1 MMLSKED
8 LKAIEQLMRNVVE
21 ENNEV
26 LRSEMSDM
34 KAELRSEM
42 SDMKAELRSEM
53 SDMKTELRSEMS
65 GMKTELRS
73 EMTDVQ
79 TGLREE
85 FRREM
90 SELKRDIEKTIEV
103 KIEESEGFLLDEMER
118 YYNMTK
124 KDLLN
129 LEEKVDRIDR
139 YYSIRRLEDEERDLK
154 LQLHQEAIDD
164 IKERL
169 AM

>member
-1 MMLSKED
+1 
-8 LKAIEQLMRNVVE
+8 
-21 ENNEV
+21 
-26 LRSEMSDM
+26 
-34 KAELRSEM
+34 
-42 SDMKAELRSEM
+42 M
-53 SDMKTELRSEMS
+53 SDMKTELRSEFRCEMS
-65 GMKTELRS
+65 EMKTELRS
-73 EMTDVQ
+73 E
-79 TGLREE
+79 
-85 FRREM
+85 FRYEM

-103 KIEESEGFLLDEMER
+103 KLEESEEFLLDEMER

>member
-26 LRSEMSDM
+26 LRSEMSD
-34 KAELRSEM
+34 
-42 SDMKAELRSEM
+42 
-53 SDMKTELRSEMS
+53 
-65 GMKTELRS
+65 MKTELRS

>member
-1 MMLSKED
+1 M
-8 LKAIEQLMRNVVE
+8 
-21 ENNEV
+21 
-26 LRSEMSDM
+26 SE
-34 KAELRSEM
+34 
-42 SDMKAELRSEM
+42 
-53 SDMKTELRSEMS
+53 MKTELRSE
-65 GMKTELRS
+65 
-73 EMTDVQ
+73 
-79 TGLREE
+79 
-85 FRREM
+85 FRYEM

-103 KIEESEGFLLDEMER
+103 KLEESEEFLLDEMER

>member
-42 SDMKAELRSEM
+42 SD
-53 SDMKTELRSEMS
+53 
-65 GMKTELRS
+65 MKTELRS

-139 YYSIRRLEDEERDLK
+139 Y
-154 LQLHQEAIDD
+154 
-164 IKERL
+164 
-169 AM
+169 

>member
-1 MMLSKED
+1 M
-8 LKAIEQLMRNVVE
+8 
-21 ENNEV
+21 
-26 LRSEMSDM
+26 SEM
-34 KAELRSEM
+34 KT
-42 SDMKAELRSEM
+42 ELRSEM
-53 SDMKTELRSEMS
+53 SDMKTELRSEFRCEMS
-65 GMKTELRS
+65 EMKTELRS
-73 EMTDVQ
+73 E
-79 TGLREE
+79 
-85 FRREM
+85 FRYEM

-103 KIEESEGFLLDEMER
+103 KLEESEEFLLDEMER

>member
-1 MMLSKED
+1 MQRNMTGFDSVFVRAYYIERGKIMLNKED
-8 LKAIEQLMRNVVE
+8 LKAIEQLMRKVVE

-34 KAELRSEM
+34 KTELRSEF
-42 SDMKAELRSEM
+42 RCEM
-53 SDMKTELRSEMS
+53 SEMKTELRSE
-65 GMKTELRS
+65 
-73 EMTDVQ
+73 
-79 TGLREE
+79 
-85 FRREM
+85 FRYEM

-103 KIEESEGFLLDEMER
+103 KLEESEEFLLDEMER

>member
-1 MMLSKED
+1 MLNKED
-8 LKAIEQLMRNVVE
+8 LKAIEQLMRKVVE
-21 ENNEV
+21 ENNGV
-26 LRSEMSDM
+26 LR
-34 KAELRSEM
+34 L
-42 SDMKAELRSEM
+42 EM
-53 SDMKTELRSEMS
+53 SDMKTELRSE
-65 GMKTELRS
+65 
-73 EMTDVQ
+73 
-79 TGLREE
+79 
-85 FRREM
+85 FRYEM

-103 KIEESEGFLLDEMER
+103 KLEESEEFLLDEMER
-118 YYNMTK
+118 YYNMAK
-124 KDLLN
+124 KDHLN

>member
-42 SDMKAELRSEM
+42 SD
-53 SDMKTELRSEMS
+53 
-65 GMKTELRS
+65 MKTELRS